1 MLCNVC
7 LNKVQWENDE
17 DEDRVK
23 KCPECRKTFALED
36 VETIQYTASSQW
48 DVLLNIA
55 ARFAKMDHR
64 GTQDTSDEEASDR
77 FIDDEQSELTLV
89 LMLFMRTLYTER
101 PFPHRSLKS
110 EPESQDGYDSEPNH
124 ESTGND
130 PPSTPDPHPWVTGP
144 SQTPRKRRIIGTPE
158 ASSDIEVNRDQ
169 PDGSPPDAGPST
181 IPHTPM
187 RQRNVLSFADSPR
200 VEKEKRLK
208 ALAEER
214 ERKKQRR

>member
-1 MLCNVC
+1 MLCNNC

-77 FIDDEQSELTLV
+77 FIDDEQRCEESGQLV
-89 LMLFMRTLYTER
+89 RRASGLLFV
-101 PFPHRSLKS
+101 
-110 EPESQDGYDSEPNH
+110 Q
-124 ESTGND
+124 
-130 PPSTPDPHPWVTGP
+130 W
-144 SQTPRKRRIIGTPE
+144 
-158 ASSDIEVNRDQ
+158 
-169 PDGSPPDAGPST
+169 
-181 IPHTPM
+181 
-187 RQRNVLSFADSPR
+187 
-200 VEKEKRLK
+200 
-208 ALAEER
+208 
-214 ERKKQRR
+214 